1 MLKTKTVRI
10 DDRLYEPQPGAT
22 VADMVP
28 WDVQSIIT
36 PSGALIPR
44 EQLARV
50 PVPEGFDT
58 NLSVINKGD
67 DMDGNE
73 APPAAGSSFMHR
85 LGAAHTALTGFFATS
100 PAWRLTVAGG
110 RLVGLSGLIVADI
123 TAGFGMGR
131 LLLLND
137 AALQSTLDL
146 YPEGTSFAVLRG
158 SMLGAVVV
166 GTVVAVRVAGA
177 MRDLWHKSFG
187 GVPLVRR
194 ILAVTKFTLQLS
206 GAIMLAAGGACL
218 LAILIP
224 AVVREGKPEQFVG
237 LALGL
242 VFVGGAIHSI
252 GNERKP

>member
-1 MLKTKTVRI
+1 MPKTKPVRI
-10 DDRLYEPQPGAT
+10 DDQLYEPQPGAT

-36 PSGALIPR
+36 PAGALIPR
-44 EQLARV
+44 EQFAHV
-50 PVPEGFDT
+50 AVPEGFDT
-58 NLSVINKGD
+58 NLSVINKGGGMD
-67 DMDGNE
+67 DIE
-73 APPAAGSSFMHR
+73 APPATGSSFMRR
-85 LGAAHTALTGFFATS
+85 LGAAHMALTNFFATS
-100 PAWRLTVAGG
+100 SAWRLTVAGG

-137 AALQSTLDL
+137 AALQSTLELHPD
-146 YPEGTSFAVLRG
+146 GTSFAALRG

-166 GTVVAVRVAGA
+166 GTVIAVRVAGA
-177 MRDLWHKSFG
+177 MRDLWRQSFG

-194 ILAVTKFTLQLS
+194 ILALTKFTLQLC

-218 LAILIP
+218 VAILIP
-224 AVVREGKPEQFVG
+224 AVVREAKPEQFVG

-242 VFVGGAIHSI
+242 AFIGGAIHSI
-252 GNERKP
+252 GNGRKP